1 MNGLMLNMFS
11 AMFSKLY
18 NSIRGLA
25 PVTKGLIMFV
35 LVFGAFMCFIFAV
48 KGSKK
53 DKLIKNWFLF
63 FVFIALVVFAVAFA
77 FMI

>member
-25 PVTKGLIMFV
+25 PVTKGLIMFA